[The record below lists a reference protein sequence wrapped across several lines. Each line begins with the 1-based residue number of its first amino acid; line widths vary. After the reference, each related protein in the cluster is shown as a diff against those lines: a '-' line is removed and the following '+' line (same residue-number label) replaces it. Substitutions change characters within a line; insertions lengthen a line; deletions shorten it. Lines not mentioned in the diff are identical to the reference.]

1 MQPASQ
7 VKPMVEAG
15 ILSGIAI
22 IFALMSVYLPVV
34 GAFIHLIWPVPIIL
48 LGVRHG
54 VRRSVLATIVA
65 GILIAI
71 ILHPLHAVSV
81 VVGFGLTAIVL
92 GHGIRNEFPPTKILI
107 RGSAAS
113 IVCTVMML
121 LISMLVIGTNPLA
134 LQQDIV
140 AQSMEQSIA
149 FYRQMGMSTADLENM
164 SSMMSTMGEL
174 MKIILPSA
182 FALAA
187 VVTAYINLMVAR
199 RILKKMGHYVA
210 PFPAF
215 KDWQM
220 PRLSLY
226 GFIVGILAMYWG
238 HTREWTI
245 LYQAGVNIQM
255 ITTLFL
261 VLQGLAL
268 FYFMADKYNFPRWA
282 RILMVVMIL
291 TNGIMLQAA
300 LFAGAFDMAIN
311 YRVRNGSGSA

>member
-1 MQPASQ
+1 MQPVSQ
-7 VKPMVEAG
+7 VRPMVEAG

-22 IFALMSVYLPVV
+22 VFALMSVYLPVV

-54 VRRSVLATIVA
+54 VRRSIMATVVA

-92 GHGIRNEFPPTKILI
+92 GHGLRNDFPPTKILI

-121 LISMLVIGTNPLA
+121 AISMVIIGTNPLK

-140 AQSMEQSIA
+140 AQSIEQSIA

-164 SSMMSTMGEL
+164 SNMMSTMGEL

-182 FALAA
+182 FAMAA
-187 VVTAYINLMVAR
+187 VVTAYINLMAAR
-199 RILKKMGHYVA
+199 RIMKKMGHYVA
-210 PFPAF
+210 PFPLF
-215 KDWQM
+215 RDWQM
-220 PRLSLY
+220 PRMSLY
-226 GFIVGILAMYWG
+226 AFIVGILAIYWG
-238 HTREWTI
+238 SSRGWTI

-255 ITTLFL
+255 IATLFL

-268 FYFMADKYNFPRWA
+268 FSFMANKYNFPKWA
-282 RILMVVMIL
+282 RVLMIVMVL

-311 YRVRNGSGSA
+311 YRSRNNTENK